1 MSFLSSACKV
11 LSNRLV
17 NREGFKSVLLN
28 MLRVI
33 HGFEMEAAGNN
44 IFVLHFKS
52 SEERHKIMVDGLW
65 SSDKCLIVFSI
76 ISETQHLGDVLFD
89 KVNFWVQIHNV
100 SVAYISIDVAKKL
113 GNEIGQVVDIDGGT
127 TGSSI
132 GRYLRVCVIDMGNK
146 EPKRVV
152 VITYECL
159 LDICYACDMLGHVYR
174 ECSLKNKIALDE
186 SSFGPWMKAVMGS
199 SFIDSK
205 KGMRQVNDGQLHAQF
220 SPIANVNTQPN
231 DDNSEVSH
239 QNCPNN

>member
-1 MSFLSSACKV
+1 
-11 LSNRLV
+11 
-17 NREGFKSVLLN
+17 
-28 MLRVI
+28 
-33 HGFEMEAAGNN
+33 
-44 IFVLHFKS
+44 
-52 SEERHKIMVDGLW
+52 MVDGLW

-205 KGMRQVNDGQLHAQF
+205 KGMRQEARMHVTVVDQVHVLIMHGNVIDSSNGQINNSLLYGTVRGVNHGKVDPNGNDPSNVSNSIIIVPNANDICVSAPIFPMGLFARTSGPN
-220 SPIANVNTQPN
+220 SPKAK
-231 DDNSEVSH
+231 
-239 QNCPNN
+239 